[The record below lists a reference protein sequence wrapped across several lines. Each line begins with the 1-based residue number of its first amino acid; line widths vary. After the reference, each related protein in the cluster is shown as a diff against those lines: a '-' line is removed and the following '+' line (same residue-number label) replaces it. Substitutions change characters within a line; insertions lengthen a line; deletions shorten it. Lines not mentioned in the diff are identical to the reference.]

1 MAFKFVLL
9 ATLVAAA
16 SAGLLPVAHHG
27 AIATSHSTIQH
38 HAAPAIHHVG
48 SIHAA
53 PAVYQHTIAQPTI
66 IKSVEHHAPANYEF
80 SYSVHDQHT
89 GDIKSQ
95 HETRHG
101 DEVHGQYS
109 LLDSDGHHRI
119 VDYHADHHSGFNA
132 VVRREPS
139 GVKIAQPVHKVIAQP
154 VHVSS
159 YAHAP
164 VAHATIQHHHA
175 APIAHYSAPIAHHAA
190 PIAHHVAPIA
200 HHVAPIAHYSAP
212 IAHHAAPIAHS
223 SSSIVHGT
231 SHLSHHHYQFSGVKV
246 AQFLDN
252 LVSRTEAVKN
262 PQHVLSI
269 KDADHDKLEHYH
281 AVVQSVNSA
290 LSYTIMAFKFVLLAT
305 LVAAASAGLLPVAH
319 HGAIATSHSTIQ
331 HHAAPAIHHVGSIH
345 AAPAVYQHTI
355 AQPTII
361 KSVEHHAPANYEFSY
376 SVHDQHTGD
385 IKSQHET
392 RHGDEVHGQYSL
404 LDSDGHH
411 RIVDYHADHHSGF
424 NAVVRRE
431 PSGVKIAQPVHKV
444 IAQPVHVSSYAHAP
458 VAHAT
463 IQHHHAA
470 PIAHYSAP
478 IAHHAAP
485 IAHHVAPIAHHVAPI
500 AHYSA
505 PIAHHAAPIAH
516 SSSSIVHGTS
526 HLSHHHY

>member
-1 MAFKFVLL
+1 MAFKFIAF
-9 ATLVAAA
+9 ATLIAAA
-16 SAGLLPVAHHG
+16 SAGLLPVAQHG

-38 HAAPAIHHVG
+38 HVAPAVHHVAPAVHHVG
-48 SIHAA
+48 AIHAQ
-53 PAVYQHTIAQPTI
+53 PAVYHHTPAIVKTIAQPTI

-80 SYSVHDQHT
+80 SYSVHDGHT

-164 VAHATIQHHHA
+164 VAHSTIQHHHA
-175 APIAHYSAPIAHHAA
+175 APIAHIAAPIAHHAA
-190 PIAHHVAPIA
+190 PIAHYAAPVVHHAAPIA
-200 HHVAPIAHYSAP
+200 HIAAP

-223 SSSIVHGT
+223 SSSIKPI
-231 SHLSHHHYQFSGVKV
+231 GV
-246 AQFLDN
+246 
-252 LVSRTEAVKN
+252 
-262 PQHVLSI
+262 
-269 KDADHDKLEHYH
+269 
-281 AVVQSVNSA
+281 
-290 LSYTIMAFKFVLLAT
+290 MAFKFVAFAT
-305 LVAAASAGLLPVAH
+305 LIAAASAGLLPVAQ

-331 HHAAPAIHHVGSIH
+331 HHVAPAVHHVAPAVHHVGAIH
-345 AAPAVYQHTI
+345 AQPAVYHHTPAIVKTI

-376 SVHDQHTGD
+376 SVHDGHTGD

-458 VAHAT
+458 VAHST

-470 PIAHYSAP
+470 PIAHIAAP

-485 IAHHVAPIAHHVAPI
+485 IAHYAAPVVHHAAPIAHI
-500 AHYSA
+500 AA

-516 SSSSIVHGTS
+516 SSSSIVHGAS

>member
-27 AIATSHSTIQH
+27 SIATSHSTIQH
-38 HAAPAIHHVG
+38 HAAPAVHHVG

-53 PAVYQHTIAQPTI
+53 PAIYQHSAPTIVKTIAQPTI

-80 SYSVHDQHT
+80 SYSVHDEHT

-109 LLDSDGHHRI
+109 LLDSDGHHRV

-139 GVKIAQPVHKVIAQP
+139 AVKIAQPVHKVIAQP

-164 VAHATIQHHHA
+164 VAHATVQHHHA

-200 HHVAPIAHYSAP
+200 HYSAP
-212 IAHHAAPIAHS
+212 IAHHAAPIATSTSKQS
-223 SSSIVHGT
+223 ST
-231 SHLSHHHYQFSGVKV
+231 
-246 AQFLDN
+246 
-252 LVSRTEAVKN
+252 
-262 PQHVLSI
+262 P
-269 KDADHDKLEHYH
+269 
-281 AVVQSVNSA
+281 
-290 LSYTIMAFKFVLLAT
+290 IMAFKFVLLAT

-319 HGAIATSHSTIQ
+319 HGSIATSHSTIQ
-331 HHAAPAIHHVGSIH
+331 HHAAPAVHHVGSIH
-345 AAPAVYQHTI
+345 AAPAIYQHSAPTIVKTI

-376 SVHDQHTGD
+376 SVHDEHTGD

-411 RIVDYHADHHSGF
+411 RVVDYHADHHSGF

-431 PSGVKIAQPVHKV
+431 PSAVKIAQPVHKV

-463 IQHHHAA
+463 VQHHHAA

-485 IAHHVAPIAHHVAPI
+485 IAHHVAPIAH
-500 AHYSA
+500 YSA

-516 SSSSIVHGTS
+516 STSSIVHGQS

>member
-16 SAGLLPVAHHG
+16 SAGLLPVAHHRS
-27 AIATSHSTIQH
+27 IATSHSTIQH
-38 HAAPAIHHVG
+38 HAAPAVHHVG

-53 PAVYQHTIAQPTI
+53 PAIYQHSVPTVVKTIAQPTI

-80 SYSVHDQHT
+80 SYSVHDEHT

-109 LLDSDGHHRI
+109 LLDSDGHHRV

-139 GVKIAQPVHKVIAQP
+139 AVKIAQPVHKVIAQP

-164 VAHATIQHHHA
+164 VAHATVQHHHAAPIAHYSAPIAHHVAPIAHHA

-190 PIAHHVAPIA
+190 PIAHSTSSIISFDITQSHRT
-200 HHVAPIAHYSAP
+200 STSKQ
-212 IAHHAAPIAHS
+212 S
-223 SSSIVHGT
+223 SS
-231 SHLSHHHYQFSGVKV
+231 
-246 AQFLDN
+246 
-252 LVSRTEAVKN
+252 
-262 PQHVLSI
+262 P
-269 KDADHDKLEHYH
+269 
-281 AVVQSVNSA
+281 
-290 LSYTIMAFKFVLLAT
+290 IMAFKFVLLAT

-319 HGAIATSHSTIQ
+319 HGSIATSHSTIQ
-331 HHAAPAIHHVGSIH
+331 HHAAPAVHHVGSIH
-345 AAPAVYQHTI
+345 AAPAIYQHSAPTIVKTI

-376 SVHDQHTGD
+376 SVHDEHTGD

-411 RIVDYHADHHSGF
+411 RVVDYHADHHSGF

-431 PSGVKIAQPVHKV
+431 PSAVKIAQPVHKV

-463 IQHHHAA
+463 VQHHHAAPIAHYSAPIAHHVAPIAHHAA

-485 IAHHVAPIAHHVAPI
+485 IAH
-500 AHYSA
+500 ST
-505 PIAHHAAPIAH
+505 
-516 SSSSIVHGTS
+516 SSIVHGQS